1 MEDYHMKYSLKLE
14 IATPKGVFRGAF
26 DKTTKVSEVIETV
39 VNEMELDGG
48 DSFQLAHGGTVLEP
62 QERPLVSFGIEC
74 GSQLELI
81 ATGSG
86 V

>member
-1 MEDYHMKYSLKLE
+1 MKHTVKLE

-26 DKTTKVSEVIETV
+26 DKTTKVEEVIKTV
-39 VNEMELDGG
+39 VSEMDLDGS
-48 DSFQLAHGGTVLEP
+48 DSFELAYNGTVLEP
-62 QERPLVSFGIEC
+62 KERPLVSFGIEC
-74 GSQLELI
+74 GARLELI

>member
-1 MEDYHMKYSLKLE
+1 MMNSKKTIELE

-39 VNEMELDGG
+39 INDMELDGG
-48 DSFQLAHGGTVLEP
+48 DSFELAHSGTVLEP
-62 QERPLVSFGIEC
+62 KERPLVSFGIEC
-74 GSQLELI
+74 GAKLELI